1 MPTTSS
7 TWARHAT
14 HRTVFLLAA
23 VIATSW
29 LAGCERAKTRLDRE
43 VDRLCAIDGGVK
55 VFETVEVP
63 PEYLPERG
71 EIFPQYANRPFEQRL
86 GPEYQLKTSTT
97 YLVDGNPR
105 LSRFEALV
113 IRRSDGKVLG
123 QSISYSRVGGDLPGP
138 AHPSSYG
145 CPPLAQL
152 DLERRVF
159 VKKESDK

>member
-63 PEYLPERG
+63 PEYLPDRG
-71 EIFPQYANRPFEQRL
+71 EIFPQYANRPFEERY
-86 GPEYQLKTSTT
+86 GPEYQLKTATK
-97 YLVDGNPR
+97 YLIDGNPSLR
-105 LSRFEALV
+105 RHEAYL
-113 IRRSDGKVLG
+113 IRKSDSKVLG
-123 QSISYSRVGGDLPGP
+123 QSVAYSRVGGDLPGP

-145 CPPLAQL
+145 CPPTAQL
-152 DLERRVF
+152 GLGRQVF
-159 VKKESDK
+159 VLKESDK